1 MAGRWKRAR
10 ITLTID
16 APWPF
21 KGKRTISAWDE
32 RVPDYSPNDADR
44 AWIARNLGDVPMRIF
59 DTVTNVTL
67 TTVESLGRES

>member
-44 AWIARNLGDVPMRIF
+44 AWIARNLGDVPMRII
-59 DTVTNVTL
+59 DRDSVP
-67 TTVESLGRES
+67 VESLGRES